1 MQAVN
6 LKKPENVKY
15 KKDRVKPGHVILLI
29 VLIILGLLF
38 ISPLFI
44 SFMSAFK
51 TNGEILRFDR
61 AD

>member
-29 VLIILGLLF
+29 VLIILGLL
-38 ISPLFI
+38 LFLRC
-44 SFMSAFK
+44 SSASCPPSKQMGKF
-51 TNGEILRFDR
+51 
-61 AD
+61 